1 MKTKLK
7 ILLVEDDSFCA
18 AVFEQM
24 MREMVNI
31 LAFPTI
37 MSTLAES
44 LERLNDEYFD
54 LIIIDLGLPDSEGLD
69 TLFKVKEVS
78 PGIPIIILSG
88 TDNREVILQAM
99 RVGAQDYLI
108 KGQVDIRD
116 LERSVLYAIERKKAE
131 EILRESEIKHRLL
144 MQSIR
149 APILALKEDLTV
161 FYCNSAF
168 GRIVGKS
175 PEAMEGKSLNRIFPD
190 FMMTKSFKNYRKVLK
205 DGKTREVEVNLAN
218 RYMQS
223 RVYRT
228 PWGVLDIFEDIH
240 DRKLAVAAMEK
251 SAWQIE
257 QLHKFA
263 HRMAVCTDETDL
275 YVMAVEAMENILDSS
290 LGYVGL
296 VENDKIV
303 RKAVSKELIS
313 VVKRLAPLESGL
325 AGVTIKNKKTI
336 YFNNID
342 EVKEAQPSHKDIR
355 SGISVPLGDLGVIQ
369 VVSFRENAF
378 TADDVRLL
386 DLLVGHLHESI
397 NRIRL
402 QSRLQ
407 ELAISD
413 PLTGVYNRH
422 YLQFFLES
430 EVKRMQRYKRPI
442 AFLMI
447 DVDRFKEINDRY
459 GHQSGDKV
467 LKAVAEILQEEL
479 RSSDI
484 LVRYGGDEFLA
495 ILLETNSK
503 AEEIKVRIQANVN
516 DGLKKMG
523 EIPISLS
530 IGTSHYNPKKPGTI
544 EDALVAADQAMYED
558 KKRLEAPL

>member
-7 ILLVEDDSFCA
+7 ILLVEDDDFCA

-24 MREMVNI
+24 MHEMVTV

-37 MSTLAES
+37 LSSLAEAVDQ
-44 LERLNDEYFD
+44 LNNEYYD
-54 LIIIDLGLPDSEGLD
+54 LIIIDLGLPDSQGLD
-69 TLFKVKEVS
+69 TLFKIKDVS

-131 EILRESEIKHRLL
+131 EELRESEIKHRLL

-161 FYCNSAF
+161 FYCNRAF

-175 PEAMEGKSLNRIFPD
+175 PESMEGKNLNRIFPE
-190 FMMTKSFKNYRKVLK
+190 FMLTKSFKNYRKVLK
-205 DGKTREVEVNLAN
+205 DGKTREEEVTLAN
-218 RYMQS
+218 RFMQS
-223 RVYRT
+223 RIYRT
-228 PWGVLDIFEDIH
+228 PWGILDIFEDVH
-240 DRKLAVAAMEK
+240 DWKLAVAAMEK

-263 HRMAVCTDETDL
+263 HGMAGCTDEMDL
-275 YVMAVEAMENILDSS
+275 YVMAVDAMEKILDSS

-296 VENDKIV
+296 VENGRIV
-303 RKAVSKELIS
+303 RKAVSKQLINA
-313 VVKRLAPLESGL
+313 VRKVAPLETGL
-325 AGVTIKNKKTI
+325 AGVTLKKKKTI
-336 YFNNID
+336 YFNNIN
-342 EVKEAQPSHKDIR
+342 EVKEAKPSHQDIR
-355 SGISVPLGDLGVIQ
+355 SGISAPLGDLGVIQ

-378 TADDVRLL
+378 SEDDVRLL

-413 PLTGVYNRH
+413 PLTGVFNRH
-422 YLQFFLES
+422 YLQFFLKS
-430 EVKRMQRYKRPI
+430 EIKRMKRYKRPI

-459 GHQSGDKV
+459 GHQDGDRV
-467 LKAVAEILQEEL
+467 LKAVADILQDEL

-503 AEEIKVRIQANVN
+503 AEEIKERIQANVN
-516 DGLKKMG
+516 DGVKIIG
-523 EIPISLS
+523 EIPLSLS
-530 IGTSHYNPKKPGTI
+530 IGTSHYNPEKPGTI
-544 EDALVAADQAMYED
+544 EDALLAADKAMYED
-558 KKRLEAPL
+558 KKRLK